1 MAFNITYK
9 KSVARDINH
18 LDKKEARGIINK
30 IENNLVEYAESYP
43 VLKGEFSG
51 LRKMRVGD
59 YRVVYTIIDKNIL
72 ILRIGHR
79 REFTKKKYD

>member
-1 MAFNITYK
+1 MAFNIKYK
-9 KSVARDINH
+9 KSVARDLGR
-18 LDKKEARGIINK
+18 LDKKEARRILDK
-30 IENNLVEYAESYP
+30 IEKDLSERAESCP

-59 YRVVYTIIDKNIL
+59 YRAIFTLMDNDVL

-79 REFTKKKYD
+79 REIYKK